1 MPTPDQQRLI
11 DRVAAHLDADAGVE
25 ALWVA
30 GSLGKGQG
38 DAFSDIDLLVL
49 AADGQAGELSARLA
63 RDFVP
68 AFEVVLLNSLYGGR
82 VLSMVTA
89 DWARL
94 DMTLAQREDLGRYD
108 AKALTAIFNKGESNP
123 PDQPDTSYRTAP
135 EQLLKLVREF
145 MRVLGLLPV
154 ALGREEYDL
163 ALSGTDMLRQMSFE
177 LMLEENGI
185 APAKRGGALH
195 RNPLLTDEQRAAFR
209 ALPTVAAERESL
221 IAGNTAFAQLF
232 LPRARRLANEI
243 GMVWPAELEEAL
255 RRRLLNSLQ
264 LQF

>member
-1 MPTPDQQRLI
+1 MPTSDQQRLI
-11 DRVAAHLDADAGVE
+11 DRVADHLDADADVE

-38 DAFSDIDLLVL
+38 DAFSDVDLLVL
-49 AADGQAGELSARLA
+49 AADGQAGALSQRLS
-63 RDFVP
+63 RDLVP
-68 AFEVVLLNSLYGGR
+68 AFEVVLLNSLFGGR

-94 DMTLAQREDLGRYD
+94 DLTLVQREDLGRYD
-108 AKALTAIFNKGESNP
+108 AKALTTIFNKGDASP
-123 PDQPDTSYRTAP
+123 PNQPDRPYRTSP

-154 ALGREEYDL
+154 GIGREEYDL
-163 ALSGTDMLRQMSFE
+163 ALSGTDLLRQMAFE
-177 LMLEENGI
+177 LMLEENAV

-195 RNPLLTDEQRAAFR
+195 RNPLLTDDQRAAFR

-221 IAGNTAFAQLF
+221 IEGNLAFARLF
-232 LPRARRLANEI
+232 LPRARRLAAAI
-243 GMVWPAELEEAL
+243 GMDWPEDLEAAL
-255 RRRLLNSLQ
+255 RRRLKGALGVDL
-264 LQF
+264 